1 VTRILSGIQ
10 PTGEKHLG
18 NYLGAIRG
26 WVADQE
32 RHECLFCLVDL
43 HALTARPEPEALRR
57 DTRRLAA
64 LLLACG
70 LDPERCT
77 LFVQS
82 HVPAH
87 AELAW
92 ILACITGVGE
102 LRRMTQFKAKS
113 EAGSSSSAALL
124 TYPVLQA
131 ADVLLYRAERV
142 PVGEDQRQHLE
153 LARDL
158 AVRFNH
164 RYGDL
169 FPLPE
174 AAVAER
180 GARVMDLQRPIQ
192 KMSTSTGTPL
202 GTLFLL
208 DPPEAV
214 ERKIR
219 AAVTDPGREVRAGPD
234 KPGVSNLLAILAAAT
249 GVPLPGLERRFQG
262 RGYAALKAEVAE
274 AVIALTAPIAERY
287 EALAADGFRAT
298 DEVLAAG
305 AVHVRS
311 LAADTLAR
319 AKAAVG
325 LSPAARDWRPDDVT
339 ARSGRA
345 GG

>member
-1 VTRILSGIQ
+1 VARVFSGIQ

-32 RHECLFCLVDL
+32 QHECLFCLVDL
-43 HALTARPEPEALRR
+43 HALTAAPEPEALRR

-77 LFVQS
+77 LFAQS

-87 AELAW
+87 TELAW
-92 ILACITGVGE
+92 LLACLAGVGE
-102 LRRMTQFKAKS
+102 LRRMGQFEAKVA
-113 EAGSSSSAALL
+113 AGASASAALL

-131 ADVLLYRAERV
+131 ADVLLYRTERV

-153 LARDL
+153 LTRDL
-158 AVRFNH
+158 AVRFNN

-169 FPLPE
+169 FPLPV
-174 AAVAER
+174 AALAEQ
-180 GARVMDLQRPIQ
+180 GARVMDLQRPGR
-192 KMSTSTGTPL
+192 KMSTSAGTPL

-208 DPPEAV
+208 DPPEVV

-219 AAVTDPGREVRAGPD
+219 AAVTDPGREVRVGPD

-249 GVPLPGLERRFQG
+249 GAALSDLERRSRG

-274 AVIALTAPIAERY
+274 AVIALTAPIRGRY

-298 DEVLAAG
+298 DEPLAAG
-305 AVHVRS
+305 AVRAGL
-311 LAADTLAR
+311 LAAETLAR

-325 LSPAARDWRPDDVT
+325 L
-339 ARSGRA
+339 
-345 GG
+345 

>member
-1 VTRILSGIQ
+1 VARTFSGIQ

-32 RHECLFCLVDL
+32 EHECLFCLVDL
-43 HALTARPEPEALRR
+43 HALTGAPEPAALRR

-77 LFVQS
+77 LFAQS

-87 AELAW
+87 TELAW
-92 ILACITGVGE
+92 ILACLTGVGE
-102 LRRMTQFKAKS
+102 LRRMTQFKAKA
-113 EAGSSSSAALL
+113 EAGASASAALL

-153 LARDL
+153 LARGL
-158 AVRFNH
+158 AVRFNG

-174 AAVAER
+174 AALAEQ
-180 GARVMDLQRPIQ
+180 GARVMDLQRPMQ
-192 KMSTSTGTPL
+192 KMSTSAGTPL

-219 AAVTDPGREVRAGPD
+219 AAVTDPGHEVRGGPD
-234 KPGVSNLLAILAAAT
+234 KPGVSNLLGILAAAT
-249 GVPLPGLERRFQG
+249 GVPVTDLEGRLRR
-262 RGYAALKAEVAE
+262 RGYSALKEEVAE
-274 AVIALTAPIAERY
+274 AVLALTAPIRERY
-287 EALAADGFRAT
+287 ETLAADGFRAS

-305 AVHVRS
+305 AVRARS
-311 LAADTLAR
+311 LAAKTLAR
-319 AKAAVG
+319 AKATVG
-325 LSPAARDWRPDDVT
+325 LCSRHP
-339 ARSGRA
+339 GA
-345 GG
+345 GPQTM

>member
-1 VTRILSGIQ
+1 MTRTFSGIQ

-32 RHECLFCLVDL
+32 RHECLFCLVNL
-43 HALTARPEPEALRR
+43 HALTATPDPEALRR
-57 DTRRLAA
+57 DTRRLAT

-82 HVPAH
+82 DVAAH
-87 AELAW
+87 TELAW
-92 ILACITGVGE
+92 LLACLTGVGE
-102 LRRMTQFKAKS
+102 LRRMTQFKAKA
-113 EAGSSSSAALL
+113 EAGPSASAALL

-153 LARDL
+153 LTRDL
-158 AVRFNH
+158 AVRFNR
-164 RYGDL
+164 RYGEL

-174 AAVAER
+174 AALAEL
-180 GARVMDLQRPIQ
+180 GARVMDLQRPTQ
-192 KMSTSTGTPL
+192 KMSTSAGTPL

-219 AAVTDPGREVRAGPD
+219 AAVTDPGRDVRGGPD
-234 KPGVSNLLAILAAAT
+234 KAGVSNLLAILAAAT
-249 GVPLPGLERRFQG
+249 GVPLSDLELRFRG
-262 RGYAALKAEVAE
+262 RGYAALKAEVVE
-274 AVIALTAPIAERY
+274 AVLALIAPIGERY
-287 EALAADGFRAT
+287 EALAAEGFLAT
-298 DEVLAAG
+298 DEALAAG
-305 AVHVRS
+305 AGRARS
-311 LAADTLAR
+311 LAAETLAL

-325 LSPAARDWRPDDVT
+325 LS
-339 ARSGRA
+339 
-345 GG
+345 